1 MINLHKSGMN
11 LKSCDNNL
19 SQLLYFYEVTDLK
32 MKQIVALEKELN
44 MQLDMYRNEIEVILC
59 KTVERLVIEIK
70 RELSSTLLIAATDST
85 IALGKEHGVATMAY
99 LNLEIPN
106 QSYFGVDM
114 LVEGFDEVD
123 VDFLEKVWQRHHR
136 IPWTIL
142 ETERCVI
149 RELTLD
155 DLDALFELYGD
166 GEIDKYTDPLYPYEE
181 EKEFQRA
188 YIENMYRYF
197 GYGLWLVFSKETG
210 ELVGRAGLE
219 HREYHEEIELEL
231 GYIIGKKYQ
240 GQGYAT
246 EVCEAILDYAKEN
259 TGFERINALIEDGN
273 IASEKLSE
281 KLGFTHVEDF
291 ELHGKIMHRYIKCFA
306 EA

>member
-1 MINLHKSGMN
+1 MKL
-11 LKSCDNNL
+11 
-19 SQLLYFYEVTDLK
+19 
-32 MKQIVALEKELN
+32 KQIIALRNELN
-44 MQLDMYRNEIEVILC
+44 TQLDKYVDDVKISLYETAEELKHAIENDMDDL
-59 KTVERLVIEIK
+59 
-70 RELSSTLLIAATDST
+70 LLIAATDST
-85 IALGKEHGVATMAY
+85 VALGKELGVATMAY
-99 LNLEIPN
+99 MNPEIPN
-106 QSYFGVDM
+106 QSYSGVDM

-123 VDFLEKVWQRHHR
+123 VNFLEKVWQRHHR

-142 ETERCVI
+142 ETNRCVI

-210 ELVGRAGLE
+210 ELIGRAGLE

-231 GYIIGKKYQ
+231 GYIIGTKYQ
-240 GQGYAT
+240 GQGLAT
-246 EVCEAILDYAKEN
+246 EICEAILEYAKEN
-259 TGFERINALIEDGN
+259 TGFERINTLIEDGN
-273 IASEKLSE
+273 VASEKLSE
-281 KLGFTHVEDF
+281 KLGFAHVEDF
-291 ELHGKIMHRYIKCFA
+291 ELDGRIMHRYIKYFA

>member
-1 MINLHKSGMN
+1 MKFQSIIA
-11 LKSCDNNL
+11 LKN
-19 SQLLYFYEVTDLK
+19 EVNTE
-32 MKQIVALEKELN
+32 LEK
-44 MQLDMYRNEIEVILC
+44 YKNEKEVILC
-59 KTVERLVIEIK
+59 GVSEGLK
-70 RELSSTLLIAATDST
+70 RVLEPKPDNTLLIAATDST
-85 IALGKEHGVATMAY
+85 IVLGKELGIATMAY
-99 LNLEIPN
+99 RNPEIPG
-106 QSYFGVDM
+106 QSYSGVDM

-123 VDFLEKVWQRHHR
+123 VDFLEKVWQRYHR

-142 ETERCVI
+142 ETERCVV

-210 ELVGRAGLE
+210 ELIGRAGLE

-231 GYIIGKKYQ
+231 GYIIGTRYQ
-240 GQGYAT
+240 GQGLAT
-246 EVCEAILDYAKEN
+246 EVCKTILDYAKEN
-259 TGFERINALIEDGN
+259 TGFERINVLIEAGN
-273 IASEKLSE
+273 SASEKLAE
-281 KLGFTHVEDF
+281 KLGFAHEEDF
-291 ELHGKIMHRYIKCFA
+291 ELDRKVMHRYIKYF
-306 EA
+306 E

>member
-1 MINLHKSGMN
+1 
-11 LKSCDNNL
+11 
-19 SQLLYFYEVTDLK
+19 
-32 MKQIVALEKELN
+32 MKLEKIVALKNELN
-44 MQLDMYRNEIEVILC
+44 TQLDKYKNEMEVILC
-59 KTVERLVIEIK
+59 RSSEDLKQVLAQERD
-70 RELSSTLLIAATDST
+70 TMLLIVATDST
-85 IALGKEHGVATMAY
+85 ITLGKEYEIATMAY
-99 LNLEIPN
+99 MNPEIPG
-106 QSYFGVDM
+106 QSYSGVDM

-123 VDFLEKVWQRHHR
+123 VDFLEMVWQRHHR

-155 DLDALFELYGD
+155 DLDALFALYGD
-166 GEIDKYTDPLYPYEE
+166 GEIDKYTDSLYPYEE

-210 ELVGRAGLE
+210 KLIGRAGLE

-231 GYIIGKKYQ
+231 GYIVGTPYQ
-240 GQGYAT
+240 GQGFAT
-246 EVCEAILDYAKEN
+246 EICKAILNYAKEN

-273 IASEKLSE
+273 VASE
-281 KLGFTHVEDF
+281 
-291 ELHGKIMHRYIKCFA
+291 
-306 EA
+306 